1 MRRSTDRQQFRQ
13 LSRRPMGARPGLR
26 RDRPPARRWVAL
38 ALAVAAMAGG
48 IAGCRRAAPAADTP
62 ASITGSNGQIT
73 IPDGSP
79 LRSTLSFD
87 TVRTVTLSDIV
98 TATASVE
105 SDPARTVRL
114 FPPMAGRV
122 VALHVRLGDP
132 VHTGER
138 LVTLDSPDF
147 TAAQADYAHALA
159 AYRQAKNN
167 LAREHD
173 LAQYGIAAQRDVEQA
188 ETDFSKADGDRRRT
202 AAHLTQLGIDTSA
215 ALSDQALV
223 IRSPIDGRIIE
234 LSVGVGE
241 FHNDP
246 TVAVM
251 TVADLGTVWLTANVP
266 EKDLHGIRP
275 GDRAVAV
282 VSAYPRDTIR
292 GVVATVGDVV
302 DTATR
307 MTKVRVSVA
316 NRNGRLKPGM
326 YATVTFAGRPTAR
339 VVVPATS
346 LLQVSDSNYVFV
358 EVTPWTL
365 ERRPVVIGRLE
376 GGRAVVRDGLTSG
389 QRIVARQVVLLQ

>member
-1 MRRSTDRQQFRQ
+1 MARRIV
-13 LSRRPMGARPGLR
+13 LGVLVGALPLCVPGCR
-26 RDRPPARRWVAL
+26 KAAPPADA
-38 ALAVAAMAGG
+38 
-48 IAGCRRAAPAADTP
+48 P

-79 LRSTLSFD
+79 LRSALSFD
-87 TVRTVTLSDIV
+87 TARTVTLSDVV
-98 TATASVE
+98 TATAAVE

-122 VALHVRLGDP
+122 VALNVRLGDP
-132 VHTGER
+132 VRTGEP

-147 TAAQADYAHALA
+147 TSTQADYAHALT
-159 AYRQAKNN
+159 AYRQAKSN
-167 LAREHD
+167 LTREHD

-188 ETDFSKADGDRRRT
+188 ETDFSQADGDRQRA
-202 AAHLTQLGIDTSA
+202 AAHLTVLGIDTGA
-215 ALSDQALV
+215 ALRDQALV
-223 IRSPIDGRIIE
+223 IRSPINGRIID

-246 TVAVM
+246 TVPVM
-251 TVADLGTVWLTANVP
+251 TVADLGTVWLTANVS
-266 EKDLHGIRP
+266 EKDLHGIRT

-282 VSAYPRDTIR
+282 VSAYPGDTIR
-292 GVVATVGDVV
+292 GVVAIIGDVV

-307 MTKVRVSVA
+307 MTKVRVSVT
-316 NRNGRLKPGM
+316 NRNGHLKPGM
-326 YATVTFAGRPTAR
+326 YATITFSARPVAR

-346 LLQVSDSNYVFV
+346 LLQVSDSDYVFV

-365 ERRPVVIGRLE
+365 ERRAVVVGRVD
-376 GGRAVVRDGLTSG
+376 GDRAVVRDGVTSG